1 MEKEFVFEQLNPDAC
16 RTYFV
21 GSLET
26 REAVLIDPVLGAT
39 EAYLKYLASG
49 PWTLRYVIDTHTHAD
64 HLSGGTLLS
73 ERTGATYAMHKK
85 AGAKH
90 ATLHLTDGSTVTVG
104 GIVLEA
110 IDTPGHT
117 KDSVSLKLPGRLLT
131 GDFLFIGGAGRT
143 DLPGGDPGDHWD
155 SLTRVIPSL
164 DESTLLYPG
173 HDYNG
178 MRESILRDERRV
190 NANLKPRGREEY
202 IAWLSAMDR
211 PTPPWMIDTV
221 RANNE
226 GPTDP
231 SLNFMPKDE
240 VSACM
245 CEPSPSIRLPEL
257 SVEEVRSLVASG
269 GESGRLLLDVRQP
282 DEYDGRAR
290 PRARSDPDSA
300 PGATLSA
307 FRDRG
312 LSRQESHRHLPFRIA
327 LGEGDGPTDGIRI
340 RGRLEHDRGHSRVA
354 REGIPGRALKLLLLR
369 ALSSRRA
376 REGRSSSFASMDFD
390 ATSR

>member
-39 EAYLKYLASG
+39 EAYLKYFASG

-73 ERTGATYAMHKK
+73 DRTGATYAMHKK

-90 ATLHLTDGSTVTVG
+90 ATLHLTDGSTVAVG

-117 KDSVSLKLPGRLLT
+117 RDSVSLKLPGRLLT

-178 MRESILRDERRV
+178 MRESTLRDERRV
-190 NANLKPRGREEY
+190 NANLKPRGRDEY
-202 IAWLSAMDR
+202 IAWLSAMER

-269 GESGRLLLDVRQP
+269 GASRRLLLDVRQP
-282 DEYDGRAR
+282 DEYEGELGHV
-290 PRARSDPDSA
+290 
-300 PGATLSA
+300 PGAILIPLPELPSRLSEIESYRDKRVIAICRSGSRSAKATALLMESGFEDVWNMTGGTLA
-307 FRDRG
+307 W
-312 LSRQESHRHLPFRIA
+312 
-327 LGEGDGPTDGIRI
+327 
-340 RGRLEHDRGHSRVA
+340 
-354 REGIPGRALKLLLLR
+354 REKGFPVER
-369 ALSSRRA
+369 
-376 REGRSSSFASMDFD
+376 
-390 ATSR
+390 